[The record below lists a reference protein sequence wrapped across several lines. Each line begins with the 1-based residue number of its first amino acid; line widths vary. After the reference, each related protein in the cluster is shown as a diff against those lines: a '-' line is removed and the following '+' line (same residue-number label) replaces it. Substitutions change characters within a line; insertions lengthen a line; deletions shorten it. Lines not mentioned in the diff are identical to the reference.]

1 MDEWKSEDT
10 RRILEQ
16 YRDRNPLPIEKQEEQ
31 ASFEIINHVMS
42 RAEVLSEDEIRAVV
56 ATSNYMFLMPADR
69 QKFMGELTKSYN
81 VKKGEILAWEKT
93 ISDSMEESMEDAKQ
107 VLFDM
112 PEVWMYSQLAT
123 GRYDVK
129 VGAEIQDLLQVFFEA
144 YPITFKKNVDYKS
157 IIGAAEYAIITNRY
171 PELKDFDQQTLADKY
186 EVSRTSLAV
195 WYRNIKKYCVWEA
208 WH

>member
-10 RRILEQ
+10 RRIIEK

-42 RAEVLSEDEIRAVV
+42 SAEVLSDDEIRAVV

-69 QKFMGELTKSYN
+69 QKFMEELTRSYN

-93 ISDSMEESMEDAKQ
+93 ISDSMEESTGNAKQ
-107 VLFDM
+107 VVFDM
-112 PEVWMYSQLAT
+112 PEVWMYSQLAI

-129 VGAEIQDLLQVFFEA
+129 VGAEIQALLQGFFEA
-144 YPITFKKNVDYKS
+144 YPSTFKKNVDYKS
-157 IIGAAEYAIITNRY
+157 IIGAAEYAVITNRY

>member
-93 ISDSMEESMEDAKQ
+93 ISDSMEESMEDTKQ

-144 YPITFKKNVDYKS
+144 YPSTFKKNVDYKS